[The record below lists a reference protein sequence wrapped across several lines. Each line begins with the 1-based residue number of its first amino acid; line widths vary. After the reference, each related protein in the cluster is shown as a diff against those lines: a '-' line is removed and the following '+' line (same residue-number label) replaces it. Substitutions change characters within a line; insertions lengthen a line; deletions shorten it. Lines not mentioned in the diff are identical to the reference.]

1 MNITADVIRSLVL
14 IFKVNETSTTE
25 KLPEYISV
33 SIFEIILVQKI
44 RIIIKSSNVLSTN
57 YVAGTLC
64 T

>member
-1 MNITADVIRSLVL
+1 MNITADVIRSLIL